1 MLKLWL
7 ACVLTVASTTV
18 WAQPAQPEQAA
29 TATAVPPAISAATEQ
44 AQGQVASATARV
56 SQLAAQRTKLKQH
69 YDDQLAANER
79 LKHER
84 QSWRRDR
91 ELRASLADSQDTAKA
106 LEAVSTQLATAT
118 SALDQARRG
127 YARAIDAELAAG
139 ATGARGGQLA
149 RARADLDAKLG
160 AKPKKIVM
168 PDDVSIDS
176 LDPEDLEQQAQII
189 ADTEKQLANQVAGL
203 DQQATELARVAELRK
218 SHDRA
223 NDMMIREDDQPHRD
237 VQHSTSTAGGITA
250 AAPTS
255 NGAAQGS
262 PSPGGTGGTGTG
274 FGGGAAS
281 GSESDRN
288 SNFETEATFV
298 LGEVIDPTTLDSLAR
313 ASRSGD
319 PAKRAAA
326 ARAARDAVAARL
338 EQLKKKRTQI
348 EQREKQLRGGR

>member
-1 MLKLWL
+1 VLKLWL
-7 ACVLTVASTTV
+7 AFALTVASAAA

-29 TATAVPPAISAATEQ
+29 VVAATDQAQAQVATAA
-44 AQGQVASATARV
+44 ARV
-56 SQLAAQRTKLKQH
+56 SQLAGQRTKLKQH
-69 YDDQLAANER
+69 YDDQLAATDR
-79 LKHER
+79 LKNER

-91 ELRASLADSQDTAKA
+91 ELHQGLADAQDTAKA
-106 LEAVSTQLATAT
+106 LEGLSNQLAQAVQQ
-118 SALDQARRG
+118 LEQARRA
-127 YARAIDAELAAG
+127 YAKAIDAELAAG
-139 ATGARGGQLA
+139 ASGPRGGQLA

-168 PDDVSIDS
+168 PDDVQLDQ

-237 VQHSTSTAGGITA
+237 VQHSTSNSSVTTQ
-250 AAPTS
+250 APTTPAPT
-255 NGAAQGS
+255 NGAS
-262 PSPGGTGGTGTG
+262 PPPGGGTGGTSGGSTSSP
-274 FGGGAAS
+274 GGGEFDGGHSSSFESEAS
-281 GSESDRN
+281 
-288 SNFETEATFV
+288 FV
-298 LGEVIDPTTLDSLAR
+298 LGEVIDPSTLDSLAR

-338 EQLKKKRTQI
+338 EQLKKKRAQI
-348 EQREKQLRGGR
+348 EAREKQLRGGR